1 MSPIRT
7 WACELYKYT
16 GEIMN
21 AKRVYILGGYQT
33 DFAKNW
39 TRSDETLFDMMQ
51 EAVEGAL
58 VATNIDPGDIGVAH
72 VGNFVAELF
81 TGQGQLGGLFNALYP
96 DFASLPASRHEAAC
110 ASGSMATLAAMAEI
124 EAERYDLACVTGIE
138 LMRNVDGQTGA
149 NYLGAAMWVGEEAQ
163 AATFPWPYQFSQIA
177 DLYAER
183 FGLQQSHLARI
194 AQINFTNA
202 KRNPNAQT
210 RNWQF
215 TEASFSED
223 DAANPVIEGR
233 IRKQDCGQITDGTAV
248 IMLASENYARAYAQK
263 HNLNLSEV
271 PYIQGWGHRTA
282 PIKLETKIA
291 NGRNQP
297 YPFPHVRQT
306 ILDAYQRAN
315 IQGPEALDGIETHDC
330 FTISEYVAIDNFG
343 ITEPGE
349 AWQVI
354 EAGTIELEGDL
365 PINASGGLIGC
376 GHPVGATGVRMLLDA
391 YKQTSNRA
399 GGYQIE
405 NAKRVAT
412 LNIGGSLT
420 TIASFIV
427 GRD

>member
-1 MSPIRT
+1 MKT
-7 WACELYKYT
+7 
-16 GEIMN
+16 
-21 AKRVYILGGYQT
+21 KRVYILGGYQT

-39 TRSDETLFDMMQ
+39 TRNKETLFDMMR
-51 EAVEGAL
+51 EGVEGAL
-58 VATNIDPGDIGVAH
+58 ATTKIDPTDINVAH
-72 VGNFVAELF
+72 IGNFVAELF
-81 TGQGQLGGLFNALYP
+81 VGQGQLGGLFNAIN
-96 DFASLPASRHEAAC
+96 PAYANVPSARHEAAC
-110 ASGSMATLAAMAEI
+110 ASGSMAVLAAMAEI
-124 EAERYDLACVTGIE
+124 EAGRYDLACVAGIE

-149 NYLGAAMWVGEEAQ
+149 KHLGAAMWVGEEAQ
-163 AATFPWPYQFSQIA
+163 EAIFPWPYQFSQIA

-183 FGLQQSHLARI
+183 YGLQQAHLARI
-194 AQINFTNA
+194 AQINFSNA

-215 TEASFSED
+215 TEASFTED
-223 DAANPVIEGR
+223 EEANPTIEGR

-248 IMLASENYARAYAQK
+248 IFLASEQYAATYAQR
-263 HNLNLSEV
+263 HNLDLNNI

-282 PIKLETKIA
+282 PLKLETKIE

-306 ILDAYQRAN
+306 ILDAYQRAG
-315 IQGPEALDGIETHDC
+315 IQSPDELDGIETHDC

-343 ITEPGE
+343 ITAPGE
-349 AWQVI
+349 AWQAI
-354 EAGTIELEGDL
+354 ESGQIELEGSL

-391 YKQTSNRA
+391 YKQTTNQA
-399 GGYQIE
+399 GDYQIE
-405 NAKRVAT
+405 NAKRIAT

-427 GRD
+427 GNNT

>member
-1 MSPIRT
+1 MT
-7 WACELYKYT
+7 T
-16 GEIMN
+16 
-21 AKRVYILGGYQT
+21 KRAYILGGYQT

-39 TRSDETLFDMMQ
+39 TRNEETLIDMMR
-51 EAVEGAL
+51 EGAAGAL
-58 VATNIDPGDIGVAH
+58 AATKIEPADIDVAH
-72 VGNFVAELF
+72 IGNFVAELF
-81 TGQGQLGGLFNALYP
+81 TGQGQLGGLFNTIDPA
-96 DFASLPASRHEAAC
+96 FASLPSSRHEAAC
-110 ASGSMATLAAMAEI
+110 ASGSMAALAAMAEI
-124 EAERYDLACVTGIE
+124 EAGRYDLACVAGIE

-149 NYLGAAMWVGEEAQ
+149 KHLGAAMWVGEEAQ
-163 AATFPWPYQFSQIA
+163 EATFPWPYQFSQIA

-183 FGLQQSHLARI
+183 FGLKQEHLARI
-194 AQINFTNA
+194 AQINFSNA

-223 DAANPVIEGR
+223 EEANPTIEGR

-248 IMLASENYARAYAQK
+248 IFLASESYVIDYAKR
-263 HNLNLSEV
+263 HNLDLSGI

-282 PIKLETKIA
+282 PMKLATKIE
-291 NGRNQP
+291 NGRHQP

-306 ILDAYQRAN
+306 IFDAYQSAG
-315 IQGPEALDGIETHDC
+315 IQGPDALDGIETHDC

-343 ITEPGE
+343 ITEPGK
-349 AWQVI
+349 AWQAI
-354 EAGTIELEGDL
+354 ESGKIELEGDL

-391 YKQTSNRA
+391 YKQTTNQA
-399 GGYQIE
+399 GDYQIE
-405 NAKRVAT
+405 NAKRIAT